1 MTTDQAQKDLEPLAQ
16 KLGTTVEHIWDVLK
30 RQAVIDGLSS
40 LCTVLICGA
49 VALAAVLVYRFYAA
63 RLNAKPK
70 EPDRWQD
77 PLPLLVPSFVLAFVL
92 LACIAVAGSN
102 VYWILTDFLNPE
114 FYAYRQLPFVR

>member
-1 MTTDQAQKDLEPLAQ
+1 VNMSPEQVQKELEPLAA

-49 VALAAVLVYRFYAA
+49 VALAAVVVYRFYAA
-63 RLNAKPK
+63 SLKAKPK

-77 PLPLLVPSFVLAFVL
+77 PLPFVL

-102 VYWILTDFLNPE
+102 IYWILTDFLNPE